1 MEYKVRVL
9 PGFQA
14 ELNAVLDALLPEHQ
28 DTALEMLDELDR
40 VFDLV
45 SAFPFSMQPY
55 PLEKQHAEVYRA
67 IDVKKYLAFYVV
79 LDDVVEF
86 RRFLH
91 ARSDLPSFFQSTD

>member
-1 MEYKVRVL
+1 MAYKVRVL

-14 ELNAVLDALLPEHQ
+14 ELNAALDALLPEHPNA
-28 DTALEMLDELDR
+28 ALELLDELDK

-45 SAFPFSMQPY
+45 SAFPFAMQPY
-55 PLEKQHAEVYRA
+55 PLEKQRAEVYRA

-86 RRFLH
+86 RRLLH
-91 ARSDLPSFFQSTD
+91 ARSDLPSYFQPS